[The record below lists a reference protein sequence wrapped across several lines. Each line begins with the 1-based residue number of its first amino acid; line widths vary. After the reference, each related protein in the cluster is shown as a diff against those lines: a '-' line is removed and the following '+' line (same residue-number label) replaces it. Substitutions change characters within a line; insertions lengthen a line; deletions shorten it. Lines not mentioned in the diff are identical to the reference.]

1 MTAENPQEAPREQE
15 YPREPDQFFGY
26 DTLLLPQTY
35 RVGSPEMRAIW
46 SQENFWRGVR
56 EVWRAGVEVQAE
68 VGLASDEEVED
79 LQAHADDV
87 SVPTIWAIEKKRGHD
102 IIAAQY
108 EQSQVA
114 PIGGRKVHNGMTS
127 EDPLSNVETRL
138 THEALDLVRSRLVD
152 VLTGFG
158 GRIEDTKDLACAGW
172 THIQAAE
179 PTTYG
184 YRFAKYAQDLIEDL
198 EMIDW
203 AKSHIKGKGIKGPVG
218 TYASVSSVLE
228 GTGMT
233 VREHEEKVMD
243 KLGIPAALITD
254 QTYPRKNLLLVE
266 MVLGGVAQSLH
277 RFAND
282 MYLLQSSQYGEV
294 REPRLKNQDGSSAM
308 VHKRNPIKTENI
320 LSLTKQFPG
329 YMVNAWQ
336 TAAGVVLERS
346 LIDSAAKR
354 AWLPMSFVDIDHCLV
369 NAEKLITG
377 LTINEKRVKANLD
390 TYSPFFAMEP
400 ILADLANGG
409 MDRKAAHELLKGHA
423 LKAAEVVDDG
433 DPNPL
438 VSYIMQEGQVISLL
452 GEERVKKAFED
463 APRHYGEA
471 PALCEEFLQTK
482 LYPAVQK
489 VA

>member
-1 MTAENPQEAPREQE
+1 
-15 YPREPDQFFGY
+15 
-26 DTLLLPQTY
+26 
-35 RVGSPEMRAIW
+35 MRAIW

-282 MYLLQSSQYGEV
+282 MYLLQSSLYGEV

-369 NAEKLITG
+369 NA
-377 LTINEKRVKANLD
+377 
-390 TYSPFFAMEP
+390 
-400 ILADLANGG
+400 
-409 MDRKAAHELLKGHA
+409 
-423 LKAAEVVDDG
+423 
-433 DPNPL
+433 
-438 VSYIMQEGQVISLL
+438 
-452 GEERVKKAFED
+452 
-463 APRHYGEA
+463 
-471 PALCEEFLQTK
+471 
-482 LYPAVQK
+482 
-489 VA
+489 